1 MSHSYR
7 KQYCAGSRR
16 HRTAGFSLVE
26 LLVAITI
33 GAVLIFGA
41 TQVYVDSRNTYA
53 TNESVARLQETARFA
68 LSVIEPDVRMSN
80 YWGLLK
86 GANLVA
92 GQTKQT
98 AAANAI
104 AGTAATQ
111 CGNNFA
117 VDLSTTLQASN
128 NSYSF
133 GCAAYTSG
141 GVGAVLSADTLTVRR
156 VSTSPSII
164 PKTDTTVL
172 RVCSSRIGGVLVKDA
187 SACTDPPA
195 GQVNDL
201 VVHAYYVDRN
211 AEGQAGV
218 PALRRWAL
226 TDKAEFQDDEIV
238 AGVEDMQIQFGIDPT
253 GTSGVAT
260 QYVNAV
266 GPATLPATSQI
277 VAVRI
282 WLLVRSETTEVGF
295 KDTRVYE
302 YGDRLATTGTT
313 NNLSSGTAARKAYK
327 PNDSYR
333 RLLVS
338 RTIMIRNSL
347 GT

>member
-1 MSHSYR
+1 MGVMSHSYR
-7 KQYCAGSRR
+7 NQYRAATRR
-16 HRTAGFSLVE
+16 RRAAGFSLIE

-41 TQVYVDSRNTYA
+41 TQVYVDSRNSYA
-53 TNESVARLQETARFA
+53 VSESVARLQETARYA

-92 GQTKQT
+92 GQAGQT
-98 AAANAI
+98 AAVSGL
-104 AGTAATQ
+104 AGTTGTQ
-111 CGNNFA
+111 CGQNFA
-117 VDLSTTLQASN
+117 VDLVTTLEGSDNA
-128 NSYSF
+128 YSLV
-133 GCAAYTSG
+133 CAASG
-141 GVGAVLSADTLTVRR
+141 TGAVVSADTLTVRR
-156 VSTSPSII
+156 VSTVQSTLPVTD
-164 PKTDTTVL
+164 KTAL
-172 RVCSSRIGGVLVKDA
+172 RVCSSRIGGTVVKDV
-187 SACTDPPA
+187 SACTGLPS
-195 GQVNDL
+195 GSVNDL
-201 VVHAYYVDRN
+201 IVHSYYVDRDSD
-211 AEGQAGV
+211 EQPGL

-226 TDKAEFQDDEIV
+226 TQANDFHDDEMV

-266 GPATLPATSQI
+266 GPATLPLTNQI

-282 WLLVRSETTEVGF
+282 WLLVRSETLETGF
-295 KDTRVYE
+295 TDNRVYE
-302 YGDRLATTGTT
+302 YGDRAIATGKTSDL
-313 NNLSSGTAARKAYK
+313 NAAGAAGKAYAPK
-327 PNDSYR
+327 DHFR

-338 RTIMIRNSL
+338 RTIMIRNAL